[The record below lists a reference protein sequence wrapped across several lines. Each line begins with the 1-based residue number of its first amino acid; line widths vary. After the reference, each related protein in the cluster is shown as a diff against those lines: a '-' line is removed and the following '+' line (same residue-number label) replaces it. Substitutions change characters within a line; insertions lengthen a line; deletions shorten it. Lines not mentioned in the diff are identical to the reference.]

1 MRKFVDITKFLPKSY
16 VTPKRFLVRQE
27 GFDDDV
33 YLEDALSVALHLA
46 RLFGK
51 CDDNMIDVPWV
62 EKVEKQAEKLKLF
75 EEISDPL
82 TGIHILRVGF

>member
-27 GFDDDV
+27 GFDDGV
-33 YLEDALSVALHLA
+33 YLENALSVGLYLA
-46 RLFGK
+46 RFFGK
-51 CDDNMIDVPWV
+51 CNGNIIDVPWV
-62 EKVEKQAEKLKLF
+62 EKVEKQVEKLRLF
-75 EEISDPL
+75 QEISDPL